1 MLTLQGLGGERASN
15 GCILLLLGGGCVS
28 RSHGGA
34 SHQMPLSGGPSHTL
48 ASVKW
53 SGFTS
58 QWNLLGT
65 PCLWPSMIRQAPG
78 AAQFSAAHRDG
89 VGSDGGSSSDGSTVA
104 SPICHFC
111 DWLYLQG
118 YQKSFCGRQ
127 AEVFAFTVDD
137 LDLLRAG
144 VPLDVLIVVRVT
156 FIGPIQECVA
166 RILPS
171 PTSTHRQH

>member
-1 MLTLQGLGGERASN
+1 MLNAYSPGLGGRARVQRVFFFFW
-15 GCILLLLGGGCVS
+15 GGDCVS

-65 PCLWPSMIRQAPG
+65 PCLWPSMMRQAPG

-89 VGSDGGSSSDGSTVA
+89 VGADVGSSSDGGSVVKFSCGCLELGERAELPRVLAIPPA
-104 SPICHFC
+104 SPLTIISKEDGVTELCC
-111 DWLYLQG
+111 
-118 YQKSFCGRQ
+118 KNKIT
-127 AEVFAFTVDD
+127 A
-137 LDLLRAG
+137 RATNG
-144 VPLDVLIVVRVT
+144 LGD
-156 FIGPIQECVA
+156 A
-166 RILPS
+166 RS
-171 PTSTHRQH
+171 SYHV

>member
-1 MLTLQGLGGERASN
+1 MLNAYSPGLGGRARVQRAYSS
-15 GCILLLLGGGCVS
+15 LGWGCVS

-118 YQKSFCGRQ
+118 YQKSFCELAAVKQRS
-127 AEVFAFTVDD
+127 
-137 LDLLRAG
+137 LPLLSMTLICFVLVSHWTCSGLYGA
-144 VPLDVLIVVRVT
+144 VPAVR
-156 FIGPIQECVA
+156 G
-166 RILPS
+166 
-171 PTSTHRQH
+171 